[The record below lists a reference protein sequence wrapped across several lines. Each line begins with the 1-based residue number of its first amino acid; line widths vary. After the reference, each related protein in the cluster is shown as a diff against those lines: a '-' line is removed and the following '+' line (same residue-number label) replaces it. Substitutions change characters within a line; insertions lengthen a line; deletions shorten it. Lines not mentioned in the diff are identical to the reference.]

1 MGRREINVEIFQDT
15 TEFLNESEKLLTATA
30 ETRRKQKLMYL
41 KFCIRYQSRWRS
53 SARIFCTGGKSL

>member
-30 ETRRKQKLMYL
+30 ETRRKQKLIL
-41 KFCIRYQSRWRS
+41 ADQEIP
-53 SARIFCTGGKSL
+53 KSGSHYEQAANVIV